1 MLARRLRPVA
11 LLLLATTGLL
21 SGPVQAD
28 QVDDYV
34 QGFMQRT
41 HIPGV
46 AVAVVR
52 NGKLEKLA
60 TYGDADAFTH
70 TRLTPDHTFQIAS
83 ATKMLTGV
91 ALMRME
97 RAGLLSLDD
106 NLRLHFPQAPESWSR
121 ITLRQL
127 ATHSS
132 GLPDRLGLGPDANT
146 ADIVAAAQKAPLDYE
161 PGSRS
166 RYGFTDFVVLQA
178 VIENKAG
185 QPFPAALRTWALAPL
200 GMTSS
205 GFPTEKPAPWKDA
218 AATTHVF
225 RDGQQIRDDFGYTPA
240 GYSAGGLFT
249 SINDMARFARAIDQ
263 GTALPAADWAAL
275 WEVRPFSDGAPGDF
289 GIGWTRHDYRGHVAV
304 GHSGGPAL
312 ADLLRFPKE
321 KLTIV
326 ALTNQRWLYPLLAEG
341 IADFYVTDA
350 SRFIPDDRPEMTQ
363 RLRHALDSAAA
374 GALDK
379 DGFTDQAGSMMQG
392 FFQDFGSA
400 LLTGAGPVTGLRLM
414 EQLRTPDGRHLR
426 RYRVDF
432 QYRSMVWLFG
442 LDGAGRVDLMRPA
455 SDNTPL
461 EQPR

>member
-1 MLARRLRPVA
+1 MHPRRLRTLA
-11 LLLLATTGLL
+11 LLLLTTTPLL
-21 SGPVQAD
+21 AGPAWAD
-28 QVDDYV
+28 KVDDYV

-41 HIPGV
+41 HTPGV

-52 NGKLEKLA
+52 DGKVEKLA
-60 TYGDADAFTH
+60 TYGSADAFTGAP
-70 TRLTPDHTFQIAS
+70 LTPDHTFQIAS

-106 NLRLHFPQAPESWSR
+106 NLRLHFPDAPESWSH

-127 ATHSS
+127 ATHTS
-132 GLPDRLGLGPDANT
+132 GLPDRLGLGPGAST
-146 ADIVAAAQKAPLDYE
+146 ADIVAAAQKVPLDYE

-178 VIENKAG
+178 VIEKKTG

-200 GMTSS
+200 GMKAS
-205 GFPTEKPAPWKDA
+205 GFPTEAPAPWKDA
-218 AATTHVF
+218 AATIHVF
-225 RDGQQIRDDFGYTPA
+225 RDGKQIRDDFGYTPA
-240 GYSAGGLFT
+240 GYSAGGLLT
-249 SINDMARFARAIDQ
+249 SITDMARFAQAIDQ
-263 GTALPAADWAAL
+263 GTALSPADWAAL
-275 WEVRPFSDGAPGDF
+275 WQVRPFSDGKPGDF

-312 ADLLRFPKE
+312 ADLLRFPDE
-321 KLTIV
+321 RLTIV

-341 IADFYVTDA
+341 IADFYVSDNN
-350 SRFIPDDRPEMTQ
+350 RFIADDRPEMTK

-374 GALDK
+374 GPMDK
-379 DGFTDQAGSMMQG
+379 DGFTDQAGGMMQG

-400 LLTGAGPVTGLRLM
+400 LLTGAGTVTGLRLM
-414 EQLRTPDGRHLR
+414 EQVRMPDGRHLR

-432 QYRSMVWLFG
+432 QHRSMVWLFG
-442 LDGAGRVDLMRPA
+442 LDASGKVDLMRPA
-455 SDNTPL
+455 SDNTPF
-461 EQPR
+461 PTP